1 MKQDVIFAYLSVML
15 VAIPLF
21 ASVLITIILFVMAIQ
36 KYIKKEDQK

>member
-1 MKQDVIFAYLSVML
+1 MRQGVIFANISVML

-36 KYIKKEDQK
+36 KYIKKENQK